1 MYTTKMI
8 SIVLMTIAVALSV
21 SSVSFTSHV
30 FAQKDDSS
38 NSGSGSSDSGSG
50 SSNSGSG
57 SSDSGSSSGS
67 GKGDYDKFQSCL
79 SDASNGGS
87 ATKQQIRDCFDSTF
101 GGGSS
106 SSSSDTNDNSGG
118 SKDTGNSPNDSN
130 NDASN

>member
-1 MYTTKMI
+1 MI
-8 SIVLMTIAVALSV
+8 SIVFMTIAVALSV

-38 NSGSGSSDSGSG
+38 NSG
-50 SSNSGSG
+50 SGSG

-101 GGGSS
+101 GGGK
-106 SSSSDTNDNSGG
+106 TVG
-118 SKDTGNSPNDSN
+118 T
-130 NDASN
+130 ATLTTILWQ

>member
-1 MYTTKMI
+1 
-8 SIVLMTIAVALSV
+8 MTIAVALSV

-30 FAQKDDSS
+30 FAQKDD
-38 NSGSGSSDSGSG
+38 